1 VRPQPG
7 ITGALGDSWRDWREA
22 PPGYGSLWL
31 TPQLLGASAPRRD
44 RWWWPFHGAE
54 SLSGSTAS
62 ALSFAALVLFV
73 GGLAVAA
80 VRRRSLLGGEL
91 PMPRLALSLM
101 AGVLV
106 LSTSLPVQ
114 LSLLLLP
121 LVALAGLPW
130 RDHLVWAGTELVYF
144 VAVWLYIAAQSDPN
158 RGLPAGFY
166 LVFLLARLGGIAW
179 LGVQAWRLPLPP
191 GLAHPPEP
199 GERDGDG
206 REAVDDVRF
215 APELWTTSV
224 STPER
229 R

>member
-1 VRPQPG
+1 
-7 ITGALGDSWRDWREA
+7 
-22 PPGYGSLWL
+22 
-31 TPQLLGASAPRRD
+31 
-44 RWWWPFHGAE
+44 
-54 SLSGSTAS
+54 
-62 ALSFAALVLFV
+62 
-73 GGLAVAA
+73 
-80 VRRRSLLGGEL
+80 
-91 PMPRLALSLM
+91 MPRLALSLM

-130 RDHLVWAGTELVYF
+130 RDHLIWAGTELVYF

-166 LVFLLARLGGIAW
+166 LVFLLARLAGIAW

-191 GLAHPPEP
+191 GLAYPPEP
-199 GERDGDG
+199 DERDGDG
-206 REAVDDVRF
+206 REAVDDLPF
-215 APELWTTSV
+215 TPELWTTSV